1 MTGSR
6 LDRWWELMLRTERRR
21 KLWIW
26 GGPAAV
32 TLLAFILRFWNLG
45 HPHSLVFD
53 ETFYVK
59 DSWSLWLNGY
69 ESSWPDGADEG
80 FANGDA
86 GGPSTNP
93 SYVVHPP
100 LGKWLIA
107 LGIAVFGIDDS
118 TGWRISTVIA
128 GTLAV
133 LLVTLIAKRLFT
145 SSILAVLAGF
155 LFAIDGHAIVMARVS
170 LLDNFVMLFVLAGFG
185 AILLDRSWHAS
196 RLAAKVASLRSGG
209 AEPAWGPVLWWR
221 PWLLA
226 AGVAFGAATAV
237 KWNGLYFLA
246 AFGLYVIVTDLLL
259 RRRLGLSLWASAAV
273 LKQGPVSF
281 LTLVPVAAVV
291 YLASWSGWILTS
303 GGYDRQWANAVGNA
317 WTGTFAWVP
326 HWFQSLVHYHQSA
339 YGFHV
344 GLSTPHPYAANPLGW
359 LLMIRPTSMYYQS
372 PAMGTDGC
380 AWDACSSAITSI
392 GNPLIWWGAA
402 VALGYCVYRLVRYRE
417 WQVGLIVLGV
427 AAGYLPWLLYLNR
440 TVFQFYTIVFEPYL
454 ILALV
459 FAVGK
464 ILGSRDDPEERR
476 VAGVGVIGV
485 FVTITTLLSV
495 FWYPLW
501 TAITVPYW
509 FWHLHAWLPSW
520 V

>member
-1 MTGSR
+1 
-6 LDRWWELMLRTERRR
+6 
-21 KLWIW
+21 
-26 GGPAAV
+26 
-32 TLLAFILRFWNLG
+32 
-45 HPHSLVFD
+45 
-53 ETFYVK
+53 
-59 DSWSLWLNGY
+59 
-69 ESSWPDGADEG
+69 
-80 FANGDA
+80 
-86 GGPSTNP
+86 
-93 SYVVHPP
+93 
-100 LGKWLIA
+100 
-107 LGIAVFGIDDS
+107 
-118 TGWRISTVIA
+118 
-128 GTLAV
+128 
-133 LLVTLIAKRLFT
+133 
-145 SSILAVLAGF
+145 
-155 LFAIDGHAIVMARVS
+155 
-170 LLDNFVMLFVLAGFG
+170 
-185 AILLDRSWHAS
+185 
-196 RLAAKVASLRSGG
+196 
-209 AEPAWGPVLWWR
+209 
-221 PWLLA
+221 
-226 AGVAFGAATAV
+226 
-237 KWNGLYFLA
+237 
-246 AFGLYVIVTDLLL
+246 
-259 RRRLGLSLWASAAV
+259 
-273 LKQGPVSF
+273 
-281 LTLVPVAAVV
+281 VV

-380 AWDACSSAITSI
+380 DWDACSSAITSI